1 MSTSTSFALFGSS
14 HLVAIGLI
22 AAVSPLLPIAVRGL
36 MPQLARPIGLL
47 LALVLVS
54 QELLQLVLLLQH
66 HGVTPRMLPLH
77 LCSLAVW
84 LTAWVLISPSP
95 RVFELVYFWAFGG
108 TTQALLTP
116 DLGRDFPSAEFVL
129 FFLGH
134 GLVMVGAIYALI
146 VYRLRP
152 VPTSL
157 IRVPLITLAV
167 AALAFGVNL
176 VSGTNF
182 MYLMEK
188 PAGASL
194 LDWFGPW
201 PWYWLALL
209 AIGAL
214 TFLVLYAPFFIA
226 DRLTARRQQRTD

>member
-1 MSTSTSFALFGSS
+1 MSNGFFLFSGS
-14 HLVAIGLI
+14 HLAAIGLI
-22 AAVSPLLPIAVRGL
+22 LAASVLLPIAVRSL
-36 MPQLARPIGLL
+36 TPQLARPIGAL

-54 QELLQLVLLLQH
+54 QELVQLLLLLQH
-66 HGVTPRMLPLH
+66 YGPTAQMLPLH

-84 LTAWVLISPSP
+84 VTAWVLITANP
-95 RVFELVYFWAFGG
+95 RVFEVVYFWALGG
-108 TTQALLTP
+108 TTQALVTP
-116 DLGRDFPSAEFVL
+116 DLGPGFPSAEFVL

-134 GLVMVGAIYALI
+134 GLVLVGVTYALI

-152 VPTSL
+152 VPASL
-157 IRVPLITLAV
+157 IRVPAITLGV

-176 VSGTNF
+176 ALGTNF

-188 PAGASL
+188 PAGTSL

-214 TFLVLYAPFFIA
+214 IFILLYAPFFIA
-226 DRLTARRQQRTD
+226 DRLSGRRQQRRN

>member
-1 MSTSTSFALFGSS
+1 MSNGFFLFSGS
-14 HLVAIGLI
+14 HLAAIGLI
-22 AAVSPLLPIAVRGL
+22 LAASVLLPIAVRSL
-36 MPQLARPIGLL
+36 TPQLARPIGAL

-54 QELLQLVLLLQH
+54 QELVQLLLLLQR
-66 HGVTPRMLPLH
+66 HGPTAQMLPLH

-84 LTAWVLISPSP
+84 VTAWVLITANP
-95 RVFELVYFWAFGG
+95 RVFEVVYFWALGG
-108 TTQALLTP
+108 TTQALVTP
-116 DLGRDFPSAEFVL
+116 DLGPGFPSAEFVL

-134 GLVMVGAIYALI
+134 GLVLVGVTYALI

-152 VPTSL
+152 VPASL
-157 IRVPLITLAV
+157 IRVPAITLGV

-176 VSGTNF
+176 ALGTNF

-188 PAGASL
+188 PAGTSL

-214 TFLVLYAPFFIA
+214 IFILLYAPFFIA
-226 DRLTARRQQRTD
+226 DRLSGRRQRRRD